1 MRPIELPSCI
11 VSVPSAVPHCVSSP
25 PMPSPSSNMQS
36 LQGCDGLVTRRTGA
50 ETADTSGRTPQQFE
64 QSDGIT
70 GVAPH

>member
-36 LQGCDGLVTRRTGA
+36 LQGILRQQTHNRGYQRTNL
-50 ETADTSGRTPQQFE
+50 
-64 QSDGIT
+64 
-70 GVAPH
+70 